1 MNIVNIV
8 ATNFLSFKEL
18 NYNFKNTPVL
28 IQGLNLTDKGQENN
42 GSGKS
47 ALISSIEYALFKNA
61 RGIRDIELINNT
73 SDSTYLALTIY
84 CPIRKET
91 LLIERVIK
99 RKGGN
104 ESQISINGIV
114 KFAFKDKVVSVI
126 NKFIL
131 EWIDI
136 SETDLCNYFLINK
149 DTFKSIFSSSAR
161 ERYELINRFSNG
173 SILEGIEK
181 DVQKDVD
188 ELSKKLE
195 SLKLKKAGSIGVVR
209 TLFKERLKELNRN
222 LNQEKIEEIGSIN
235 KDINL
240 TNSKVDL
247 NNKELKDIDL
257 IISNNTKRIDYINNK
272 LKKIENIFKNL
283 TFFDVSDDI
292 DIINKEVLDL
302 EKNISNKRNFRKEIM
317 AGIDDISSILQEIER
332 NIKGSVT
339 CPKCN
344 HKFLIGNP
352 DVDIEK
358 EKLDKEETLN
368 LLDISK
374 DNLDK
379 LNSELQI
386 IINKGSEKNKELLTL
401 RNKQNFGD
409 RWLNRKKKIVN
420 QFTNK
425 INEITDEISK
435 LKILRDKHL
444 LTNEELVSK
453 IKTLTYNKENI
464 KDKELDKVRINELSE
479 TIINEGKELKSIND
493 AIKLKKNEI
502 YNLSQ
507 WMFNFKK
514 FNLFLANQSLR
525 IIQGYC
531 NKFLNDIESDIQIR
545 WEGKK
550 ILADSSIRDE
560 ITPYIIRNNDI
571 RSFNTFSGGER
582 VRIEYAM
589 IFTLQTMINKTNRWG
604 GLNFLSSDEVSE
616 SLDAQGLSDLMKVFK
631 NINKT
636 ILVTTHVVNRT
647 ISDNILMIVK
657 ENGISKIENYEE
669 D

>member
-531 NKFLNDIESDIQIR
+531 NKFLKDIESDIQIR